1 LELRSAQ
8 LGTNLV
14 DFRCELKLALA
25 QPLHFLLVLT
35 VRLNSGLGRDLCQRD
50 QALHIFRILARLLN
64 RAKGLIGRGELG
76 GVGVL
81 QSLSRLNP
89 ILLLLLLLMGLLGL
103 HVLEDVRIGFNLLP
117 QLLVQLD
124 QMLALVCG
132 MKRVLLML

>member
-1 LELRSAQ
+1 LELRGAQ

-14 DFRCELKLALA
+14 DFSCELKLALA

-89 ILLLLLLLMGLLGL
+89 ILLLLLLMGLLGL
-103 HVLEDVRIGFNLLP
+103 HVLKDVRIGFNLLP

-132 MKRVLLML
+132 VKRVLLLL